1 MAATD
6 TFANFGDTA
15 LVMPASGAFAITPD
29 DEEELETVTRGIY
42 VGVAGDL
49 AVTLVGDSAPVTFAN
64 LAAGIIHPI
73 RAKRIHATGTD
84 AEDII
89 GVY

>member
-1 MAATD
+1 MAAVD
-6 TFANFGDTA
+6 SFANFGDTA

-49 AVTLVGDSAPVTFAN
+49 AVTLVGDSAPVTFVN
-64 LAAGIIHPI
+64 LAAGVIHPL
-73 RAKRIHATGTD
+73 RVKQVHETDTD
-84 AEDII
+84 ADDII

>member
-1 MAATD
+1 MAAD
-6 TFANFGDTA
+6 NTFRNDSDTA
-15 LVMPASGAFAITPD
+15 KMLGGQDAFVITPD
-29 DEEELETVTRGIY
+29 DEEDLPYVTRGIY

-64 LAAGIIHPI
+64 LAAGVIHPL
-73 RAKRIHATGTD
+73 RVKQVHETGTD
-84 AEDII
+84 AENIV